1 MKKFFPLKKQEQ
13 NRSETMMKS
22 IETDKNPIDQD
33 PKETKFVEMIQSSKQ
48 SLTINVN
55 GSVTRNQNV

>member
-1 MKKFFPLKKQEQ
+1 
-13 NRSETMMKS
+13 MKS

-33 PKETKFVEMIQSSKQ
+33 PKETKLVEMIQSSKQ
-48 SLTINVN
+48 ILTINVN